1 MQVLRTVPAT
11 RDIYPYEEFAN
22 AIIIQAADDYRR
34 ALKLLKKNSD
44 NKQAGAERKKYGL
57 FPLRLFHMLTCIDP
71 EVLLHI
77 RRGVNNDCKRYLSTG
92 FLP

>member
-44 NKQAGAERKKYGL
+44 NKQAGAERKEIRRFFRSGW
-57 FPLRLFHMLTCIDP
+57 FHMLTCIDP
-71 EVLLHI
+71 EMLITRLDEE
-77 RRGVNNDCKRYLSTG
+77 VNI
-92 FLP
+92 